1 MGSEQADDAGPLRV
15 QNIPVVVSD
24 HLVQLQDPAVG
35 RGRGE
40 IERSELMKQVMERNQ
55 DGRGGLSRATE
66 ESRSGHTLVA
76 VVDLGGDFLLQLLE
90 LVAGQRA
97 RQELRTPLH

>member
-24 HLVQLQDPAVG
+24 HLVQLQDPALG

-40 IERSELMKQVMERNQ
+40 IERSEQMKRLMERNQ
-55 DGRGGLSRATE
+55 DGGGGWAERQKSLAQDT
-66 ESRSGHTLVA
+66 H
-76 VVDLGGDFLLQLLE
+76 LL
-90 LVAGQRA
+90 
-97 RQELRTPLH
+97 P